1 MIDGYSNTSF
11 EEQQALAV
19 HLQTE
24 AIAPDGTT
32 IVVDEGIAPLLR
44 ALWSLG
50 YNTRFSC
57 QGGDRDN
64 FYNLSPED
72 EESAEGYIFFEAE
85 EMALSVYGV
94 IYSMFPVEEYPLYH
108 IDSRAILRFS
118 PQAITMFEYA
128 LRHFNGDASFGSED
142 IEKCLNNVAFPD
154 ETEAERRLRT
164 HLLELLG
171 FPE

>member
-1 MIDGYSNTSF
+1 MIDGYSNTPF

-24 AIAPDGTT
+24 VAAPDGTI
-32 IVVDEGIAPLLR
+32 IVVDEGIATLLR

-50 YNTRFSC
+50 YATRFSC
-57 QGGDRDN
+57 QGGDSDN

-72 EESAEGYIFFEAE
+72 EESAEGYIFFESE
-85 EMALSVYGV
+85 EMALSVFGI

-118 PQAITMFEYA
+118 PQAITMFEHA
-128 LRHFNGDASFGSED
+128 LRYFDGDASFGSQD
-142 IEKCLNNVAFPD
+142 IEKCLDRVAFPN
-154 ETEAERRLRT
+154 ETEAERRLRG
-164 HLLELLG
+164 HLLQLLG
-171 FPE
+171 TFD